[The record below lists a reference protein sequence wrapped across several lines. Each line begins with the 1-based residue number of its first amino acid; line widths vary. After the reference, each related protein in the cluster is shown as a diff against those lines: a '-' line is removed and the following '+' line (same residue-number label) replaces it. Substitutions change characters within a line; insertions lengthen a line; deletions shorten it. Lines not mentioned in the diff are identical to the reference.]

1 MHMSLLRASPFV
13 GLSFRVALLL
23 SGYLSATAGAQPASA
38 SQGALPS
45 ARVEAFVHRL
55 MLTNKIPGLQ
65 IAVVQHG
72 KVVLLGAYGIA
83 NVEDSVPVSDQ
94 TVFPVN
100 SITKAFVGVAV
111 MQLVEAGKL
120 DLSGPVSRYLDGLP
134 APWRAVTIKQLLTHV
149 SGIPDLWDSHARM
162 VADGEEALMR
172 KLSETPMES
181 PTGTKYSYNQT
192 NYYLLGRV
200 ITKLAGQPFT
210 DFIAEH
216 QFRVVGMPHSG
227 FGDSHDVVPHLAPT
241 YCYCEETER
250 GTVPADT
257 LHAVLRDWPT
267 YIRTAAGINTT
278 AEDMARWLIALQSGV
293 LLKPESLSVLWSPGT
308 LNDGTVHGAN
318 DVFNGYAI
326 GWPLVIRPKYRAV
339 ASTGGNKAALFIY
352 PESELAIILLTNLV
366 IGPERFMDR
375 IAGYYLPE
383 MRTSGFGL
391 PPAIQAFR
399 AELLRQGFAKAPD
412 VLKQLE
418 VKDSH
423 FKLSEDELIT
433 WAYQLLE
440 EGEDGASVAIFK
452 LTVARYPKSANA
464 YDSLAEAYEMS
475 GEKQRA
481 IENYTRSLEL
491 NPKNTNAVQ
500 HLQRLKGL

>member
-1 MHMSLLRASPFV
+1 MSLLRVSRLA
-13 GLSFRVALLL
+13 GLSSRVAVLLAA
-23 SGYLSATAGAQPASA
+23 YLSATAAAQSASA
-38 SQGALPS
+38 GPGALPT
-45 ARVEAFVHRL
+45 ARVEAFVQRL

-65 IAVVQHG
+65 LAVVEHG
-72 KVVLLGAYGIA
+72 KVVLLRAYGIA
-83 NVEDSVPVSDQ
+83 NVEDSVPVFNQ

-100 SITKAFVGVAV
+100 SITKAFVGVAI

-120 DLSGPVSRYLDGLP
+120 DLSAPISRYLDGLP
-134 APWRAVTIKQLLTHV
+134 ALWRVVTIKQLLTHV

-162 VADGEEALMR
+162 VADGEAALMQ
-172 KLSETPMES
+172 KLSATPMEF

-200 ITKLAGQPFT
+200 ITKLSGQPFT
-210 DFIAEH
+210 DFIAER

-227 FGDSHDVVPHLAPT
+227 FGDSHDVVPHLAAT
-241 YCYCEETER
+241 YCYCTETER

-278 AEDMARWLIALQSGV
+278 AEELARWLIALQSGV
-293 LLKPESLSVLWSPGT
+293 LLKPESLAVLWSPGT
-308 LNDGTVHGAN
+308 LNDGTVKGAN
-318 DVFNGYAI
+318 DVFNGYAV

-339 ASTGGNKAALFIY
+339 ASTGGNRAALFIY
-352 PESELAIILLTNLV
+352 PESDLAIVLLTNLV
-366 IGPERFMDR
+366 IGPERFIDR
-375 IAGYYLPE
+375 IASYYLPE
-383 MRTSGFGL
+383 MRSSGFGW

-399 AELLRQGFAKAPD
+399 ADLLRQGFAKAPD
-412 VLKQLE
+412 VRKQLE
-418 VKDSH
+418 AKDRN

-440 EGEDGASVAIFK
+440 EGEDGPSVAIFQ

-481 IENYTRSLEL
+481 IENYTRSLQL
-491 NPKNTNAVQ
+491 DPKNTNAVQ
-500 HLQRLKGL
+500 HLQSLKGN